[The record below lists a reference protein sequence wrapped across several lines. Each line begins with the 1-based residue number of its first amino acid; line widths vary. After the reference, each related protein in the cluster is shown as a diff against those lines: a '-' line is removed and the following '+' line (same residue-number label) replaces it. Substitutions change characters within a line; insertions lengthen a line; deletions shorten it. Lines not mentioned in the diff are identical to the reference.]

1 MTLFKCA
8 VAVCILA
15 ACAIGAGSVFAAQP
29 LTPAQTIIAQNLV
42 YQDFSTYL
50 GGGKAELSE
59 EFSHVSP
66 LEVSDQDIA
75 QQYLRNAVAA
85 DLSYKDKV
93 AVVSATF
100 VSVENWIG
108 DVYRVQLLGVVAEV
122 PKQDAGFL
130 ASAHQGQQIE
140 LACVMEGKE
149 MDFVHMGSCMSADE
163 FKHVIANEFVSNYL
177 PRLAGTSKPAKTLI
191 VMVQAADALLPSD
204 SACRQPAPSDQCLS
218 DFSALATDP
227 SFQSKL
233 AEIVKKQRPTSST
246 GHRQ

>member
-1 MTLFKCA
+1 MVLIKGV
-8 VAVCILA
+8 VAVCIVV
-15 ACAIGAGSVFAAQP
+15 ACAIGAGPVFATQP
-29 LTPAQTIIAQNLV
+29 LTPTQTIIAQNLV

-50 GGGKAELSE
+50 GGGKAEFSE
-59 EFSHVSP
+59 EFSRVSP
-66 LEVSDQDIA
+66 IEVSDQDIA

-85 DLSYKDKV
+85 DLSYKNKV

-108 DVYRVQLLGVVAEV
+108 NVYRVQLLGVVAEV

-149 MDFVHMGSCMSADE
+149 MDYVHMDSCMSADA
-163 FKHVIANEFVSNYL
+163 FKRVIADQFVSNYL
-177 PRLAGTSKPAKTLI
+177 PRMGGGSQAAKTLI
-191 VMVQAADALLPSD
+191 VMVQAADALLPPD
-204 SACRQPAPSDQCLS
+204 SACRKPELS
-218 DFSALATDP
+218 DECVSDINALAAAP

-233 AEIVKKQRPTSST
+233 AEIVKKQRSTSST
-246 GHRQ
+246 GHHQ